1 MKITITF
8 RHFVSFLLLSACIQF
23 VAQAQ
28 IAGPI
33 NVTVNGP
40 IGAGWSTTYPKNYTF
55 TFSYNANE
63 ANNHPSNLLPGLN
76 EGTSKDVGGSPG
88 GRCTF
93 LGSISTLSSY
103 EANVT
108 HTLPTSVES
117 DSNIGDCNGQKI
129 TFKWTGQ
136 AMPTPIFPDGT
147 NSICSGSSFRLSTVL
162 PPNSKITRYY
172 WYRRKTAPTVG
183 KWETA
188 DGQPISTYY
197 IVGSGG
203 PLPIGVTPG
212 DTVFVSPFGGRGY
225 ASTSN
230 TVTLTAQADEAATY
244 EYIVEG
250 YRNGR
255 RVAPLSGSI
264 PVFMFPAAPDEYTT
278 NPQSST
284 WVATESIP
292 LTLNGS
298 SIGAINITHNNCNDP
313 SKANA
318 KINITFDQNV
328 VGNYYYSLA
337 AGSDLAKPNS
347 NQNIFTTDAVM
358 NITPTQLSHT
368 FPNDVPSGDQFPLIA
383 GDYTLA
389 IENIV
394 GGQRYCY
401 GKYLIKI
408 KSPSAVTLTQVSTQ
422 NPTCIGG
429 NNGQIVLNTGGGA
442 AATSTAYTYT
452 ILKYRDNILEETR
465 TGLGAGNHTFGGLNA
480 ADYRFEVQE
489 SGCGSGTLAT
499 VGTISLTNPPTT
511 TASAA
516 IATPIVCE
524 GGTGSIRVNLNTGNE
539 SGTYSIEAYKDGAST
554 PHATATGIAFATTK
568 SHTFTGLPAGSY
580 TFVVK
585 HSCGSSSNATVS
597 TPVVLVDLV
606 PVAGT
611 LAGIK
616 QAGSTHEISCK
627 GNTDGKIGVKVTA
640 GNAIAPNTA
649 YTLVLKQGG
658 TVVTNP
664 AFVGIGTTALDNVT
678 VGDSVVFTGLAE
690 TSYSVEISQNNCTHP
705 AKVLGSVSLS
715 APVAMSASVT
725 PVVRFGSHHVS
736 CANGEDGQIRVDNIA
751 GGNGGYTIALI
762 ENGSQIASQTG
773 TSALFTGLRPAS
785 FQGGSI
791 SYTIQITDSKS
802 CTYTNTLQL
811 SAPPAL
817 AAVLTPQRVTCK
829 GESNGSVSASIS
841 GGTMPYTIQWVDGTG
856 TALTPELTL
865 GASESSHTL
874 SNRPAGTYTLRV
886 KDSQGCHNFV
896 SGGWYETSAT
906 VDEPAIAFAF
916 DVPAF
921 IIDSVSCNG
930 GNDGRI
936 SLAVVGGW
944 GGYAY
949 SKDGTNFQASASF
962 AGFTAGDHTLYARD
976 AENCIISTVVSVK
989 EPLPLTLTQ
998 QQITHVSCKGGYNGI
1013 YVFEAKGGNDA
1024 GTQPYTILINGAA
1037 YAETDWSEWSS
1048 NHQITLRGL
1057 AAANYSIQATD
1068 AKGCAQTLSFT
1079 ITEPALL
1086 EATVGNIVAASCGLP
1101 NGSASVAVSG
1111 GTTPYSYT
1119 WKKYDAA
1126 LGTLKTWS
1134 TSASLAGAESGA
1146 YEMIVTD
1153 ALGCSVTQV
1162 VQLSNA
1168 DAAKVQSQSVTPVS
1182 CAEAKDGSAT
1192 FSVTGDFPITVT
1204 WVGDNSGQ
1212 IAWQNTSTLA
1222 LSGLTKGYHDFQTR
1236 DAKGCIRFERVLVPG
1251 PEPLLISRTSSQDPT
1266 CHNGNDG
1273 SLSIAISGG
1282 TAPYTIQ
1289 WDSGLAANATSFTN
1303 LGAGTYTAIVS
1314 DDQGCTRQASFV
1326 LQNPLPISVDLGT
1339 GSTVCVGQ
1347 SVTLKPTIPAGN
1359 TVASYAWSSASGN
1372 FNSTASEVTVSTAD
1386 TYFLTITTTAGCSG
1400 SGEYQLQTSA
1410 DAFEADFLM
1419 PSDAVVGDTVV
1430 LIEICRPKPTTLFWD
1445 IEGIDQTVTSLES
1458 TVTNPKQRLIFSEP
1472 GTYTVRLYASA
1483 GNCQDVHE
1491 RQVTVK
1497 KGDGQRSGQ
1506 AAQTGHAGQQ
1516 ISAQV
1521 SPNPVSNGKFN
1532 IEVHLAKAAPVKVD
1546 IVNISSGNRWRYP
1559 HPLTGKGKTDY
1570 NWQLDIPQLTHGV
1583 YAVRIQTPTAQKIV
1597 KVVVE

>member
-1 MKITITF
+1 
-8 RHFVSFLLLSACIQF
+8 
-23 VAQAQ
+23 
-28 IAGPI
+28 
-33 NVTVNGP
+33 
-40 IGAGWSTTYPKNYTF
+40 
-55 TFSYNANE
+55 
-63 ANNHPSNLLPGLN
+63 
-76 EGTSKDVGGSPG
+76 
-88 GRCTF
+88 
-93 LGSISTLSSY
+93 
-103 EANVT
+103 
-108 HTLPTSVES
+108 
-117 DSNIGDCNGQKI
+117 
-129 TFKWTGQ
+129 
-136 AMPTPIFPDGT
+136 
-147 NSICSGSSFRLSTVL
+147 
-162 PPNSKITRYY
+162 
-172 WYRRKTAPTVG
+172 
-183 KWETA
+183 
-188 DGQPISTYY
+188 
-197 IVGSGG
+197 
-203 PLPIGVTPG
+203 
-212 DTVFVSPFGGRGY
+212 
-225 ASTSN
+225 
-230 TVTLTAQADEAATY
+230 
-244 EYIVEG
+244 
-250 YRNGR
+250 
-255 RVAPLSGSI
+255 
-264 PVFMFPAAPDEYTT
+264 
-278 NPQSST
+278 
-284 WVATESIP
+284 
-292 LTLNGS
+292 
-298 SIGAINITHNNCNDP
+298 
-313 SKANA
+313 
-318 KINITFDQNV
+318 
-328 VGNYYYSLA
+328 
-337 AGSDLAKPNS
+337 
-347 NQNIFTTDAVM
+347 
-358 NITPTQLSHT
+358 
-368 FPNDVPSGDQFPLIA
+368 
-383 GDYTLA
+383 
-389 IENIV
+389 
-394 GGQRYCY
+394 
-401 GKYLIKI
+401 
-408 KSPSAVTLTQVSTQ
+408 
-422 NPTCIGG
+422 
-429 NNGQIVLNTGGGA
+429 
-442 AATSTAYTYT
+442 
-452 ILKYRDNILEETR
+452 
-465 TGLGAGNHTFGGLNA
+465 
-480 ADYRFEVQE
+480 
-489 SGCGSGTLAT
+489 
-499 VGTISLTNPPTT
+499 
-511 TASAA
+511 
-516 IATPIVCE
+516 
-524 GGTGSIRVNLNTGNE
+524 
-539 SGTYSIEAYKDGAST
+539 
-554 PHATATGIAFATTK
+554 
-568 SHTFTGLPAGSY
+568 
-580 TFVVK
+580 
-585 HSCGSSSNATVS
+585 
-597 TPVVLVDLV
+597 
-606 PVAGT
+606 
-611 LAGIK
+611 
-616 QAGSTHEISCK
+616 
-627 GNTDGKIGVKVTA
+627 
-640 GNAIAPNTA
+640 
-649 YTLVLKQGG
+649 
-658 TVVTNP
+658 
-664 AFVGIGTTALDNVT
+664 
-678 VGDSVVFTGLAE
+678 
-690 TSYSVEISQNNCTHP
+690 
-705 AKVLGSVSLS
+705 
-715 APVAMSASVT
+715 
-725 PVVRFGSHHVS
+725 
-736 CANGEDGQIRVDNIA
+736 
-751 GGNGGYTIALI
+751 
-762 ENGSQIASQTG
+762 
-773 TSALFTGLRPAS
+773 
-785 FQGGSI
+785 
-791 SYTIQITDSKS
+791 
-802 CTYTNTLQL
+802 
-811 SAPPAL
+811 
-817 AAVLTPQRVTCK
+817 
-829 GESNGSVSASIS
+829 
-841 GGTMPYTIQWVDGTG
+841 MPYTIQWVDGTG

-865 GASESSHTL
+865 GASENTHTL
-874 SNRPAGTYTLRV
+874 NNRPAGTYTLRV

-906 VDEPAIAFAF
+906 VEEPAIAFAF

-944 GGYAY
+944 GSYAY

-962 AGFTAGDHTLYARD
+962 AGFAAGDHTLYARD
-976 AENCIISTVVSVK
+976 AQNCIISTVVSVK

-1048 NHQITLRGL
+1048 NRQITLRGL
-1057 AAANYSIQATD
+1057 SAANYSIQATD

-1134 TSASLAGAESGA
+1134 TSANLTGAEGGA

-1168 DAAKVQSQSVTPVS
+1168 DAAKIQRQSVTPVS

-1192 FSVTGDFPITVT
+1192 FTVVGDFPITAT
-1204 WVGDNSGQ
+1204 WVGDNNSGQ
-1212 IAWQNTSTLA
+1212 IAWQNPTTLA
-1222 LSGLTKGYHDFQTR
+1222 LSGLAKGYHDFQTR

-1251 PEPLLISRTSSQDPT
+1251 PEPLLLSRTSSQDPT

-1289 WDSGLAANATSFTN
+1289 WDNGLAANTTSFTN
-1303 LGAGTYTAIVS
+1303 LSAGTYTAIVS

-1372 FNSTASEVTVSTAD
+1372 FSSTASEVTVSTAD

-1506 AAQTGHAGQQ
+1506 AAQTGQAGQQ

-1570 NWQLDIPQLTHGV
+1570 SWQLDIPQLTHGV
-1583 YAVRIQTPTAQKIV
+1583 YAVRIQTTTAQKIV